1 MLVVSFLGFFMTSL
15 ISHGTAIN
23 AGGALLIIIY
33 SLVRGY
39 FFNVDKKVIVIG
51 VLVATFCVLQAT
63 FSLIEIGVKPSQ
75 ASRDA
80 LLNNLTMSFILILFS
95 ISFISL
101 VKFELNNVILSL
113 KWILIINLSFFF
125 FQFLVVYLFDYYIDA
140 VFIFTGEE
148 SRYQNYFLQGAASS
162 LIKYRVTGL
171 YIEPSTYVAAM
182 SVLATS
188 YRILT
193 KKISFFVLTILSCL
207 LTFSTISFVV
217 AFFMLLSLLNR
228 KLLGRFLLISCVL
241 IPILSFVFSDFIFTV
256 VDDFA
261 LKLTLTSG
269 SRFELL
275 GMIYYLDDNLNLFG
289 YGLYSVPEK
298 IYMLSSGM
306 AGYRIASLNDAGL
319 INFIGMKFGLIG
331 VFIIFIL
338 MLWKLTFQNFL
349 MVFTVLLTKISFMFP
364 LFIIMLMS
372 LFAGDK
378 LSYLHNRRK
387 F

>member
-1 MLVVSFLGFFMTSL
+1 MLVVSFLGFFMISL

-140 VFIFTGEE
+140 VFLFTGEE